1 MATSATISV
10 CPGKRGHQT
19 QHDIQA
25 NIPLARPA
33 DASGSWAGREGLA
46 EILNTAHI
54 AIMIDRATWKR
65 WLTHPVVDWT
75 IFILGVIL
83 ILLAPVVGA
92 LPGPGGIFVLALG
105 LAMVLRTS
113 AWARR
118 RYVQFKRW
126 QPKAGRW
133 TDWGMRRKSALRR
146 EKLAK
151 EQKAANQ
158 AGSATLAAGPIAS
171 GNSTGSRG
179 SPGN

>member
-1 MATSATISV
+1 
-10 CPGKRGHQT
+10 
-19 QHDIQA
+19 
-25 NIPLARPA
+25 
-33 DASGSWAGREGLA
+33 
-46 EILNTAHI
+46 
-54 AIMIDRATWKR
+54 MIDRATWKR

-75 IFILGVIL
+75 VFVLGVLL
-83 ILLAPVVGA
+83 ILLSPVVGA

-146 EKLAK
+146 EKLIKDRKLADK
-151 EQKAANQ
+151 TE
-158 AGSATLAAGPIAS
+158 SATLSVGPIAAS
-171 GNSTGSRG
+171 NSTGGQGR
-179 SPGN
+179 PGN